1 MGKILPREHNLTYSS
16 MLGIVQLAF
25 FPQFV
30 HQIKEISM
38 NVRVHEELTKV
49 KDEWIRS
56 GGFFDR
62 TKTMSS
68 VADEQFDLIRVLIL
82 DPHTE
87 VSEKQWQII
96 KEALLCGL
104 FTRSCRNESDSK
116 LHVYSLAFAI
126 AGFINSNTV
135 A

>member
-1 MGKILPREHNLTYSS
+1 
-16 MLGIVQLAF
+16 
-25 FPQFV
+25 
-30 HQIKEISM
+30 M
-38 NVRVHEELTKV
+38 NVRVHEELAKV
-49 KDEWIRS
+49 KDEWISS
-56 GGFFDR
+56 GGFFDK
-62 TKTMSS
+62 TKRMSS
-68 VADEQFDLIRVLIL
+68 IADEQFDLIRVLIL

-87 VSEKQWQII
+87 VSEKQWKII

-126 AGFINSNTV
+126 AGFINSNIV